1 MHIRFRAAISTAII
15 SIVLVTFST
24 LTLRAER
31 ATSTAAGP
39 ILLKRTVIIQ
49 AHRYLRYWK
58 TPKSAQP
65 IYDTRSWLPR
75 VRFDINGP
83 VLGGSQWIVEINTPD
98 GKPWITYE
106 CQTNE
111 VGNGILE
118 SIKTPEKTTDS
129 DDLEKKATILTG
141 TFPFKIILKNE
152 LQGGSQVMMQGKF
165 KIDTIVPD
173 QSIPE
178 NRGKKEF
185 FVDHDWRLPIGAIFS
200 DTNSDEDVPPLGF
213 KMWFRGK
220 GSTKEMTAVL
230 FHDGKEVANVKS
242 TNAADSIGDG
252 GYDVTDAYYFA
263 RIFTFLKVKVYD
275 KNKSA
280 ATYPDSFFLDKHPGN
295 YEIKILRNGELSR
308 AGQFVVGPDGRIVD
322 NQIAVNNK
330 LGGSAIVVPLKVMGA
345 DDPKYKAASWQ
356 TDAYYGNPLTGFTL
370 P

>member
-1 MHIRFRAAISTAII
+1 MRSM
-15 SIVLVTFST
+15 FSSKLSAVVMT
-24 LTLRAER
+24 IALLACSSLSLRAER
-31 ATSTAAGP
+31 SGAAASGP

-83 VLGGSQWIVEINTPD
+83 VPGGSQWIIEINTPD
-98 GKPWITYE
+98 GRPWITYE

-111 VGNGILE
+111 VGNGVFE

-141 TFPFKIILKNE
+141 SFPFKIILKNE
-152 LQGGSQVMMQGKF
+152 LQGGNQVLMQGKF

-178 NRGKKEF
+178 NKGKKEY
-185 FVDHDWRLPIGAIFS
+185 FVDHDWRLPIAGLYS
-200 DTNSDEDVPPLGF
+200 DVNVDQDVPPLGI

-220 GSTKEMTAVL
+220 GESKEMTAVFFL
-230 FHDGKEVANVKS
+230 KGKKVGSVKS
-242 TNAADSIGDG
+242 YQPADSIGDG
-252 GYDVTDAYYFA
+252 GYDATDAYYFA
-263 RIFTFLKVKVYD
+263 RTFSFPKIKVFD

-280 ATYPDSFFLDKHPGN
+280 ATYPDSFFLSKNPGN
-295 YEIKILRNGELSR
+295 YEIK
-308 AGQFVVGPDGRIVD
+308 
-322 NQIAVNNK
+322 
-330 LGGSAIVVPLKVMGA
+330 
-345 DDPKYKAASWQ
+345 
-356 TDAYYGNPLTGFTL
+356 
-370 P
+370 